1 MITTVLIHSVTPPHM
16 LSPQS
21 ELPAISQ
28 KKIGDSYL
36 EGFDTPQGFQLCR
49 ICSTDP
55 AMYLRKE
62 LSPGSIYS
70 GNDKQ

>member
-1 MITTVLIHSVTPPHM
+1 M

-21 ELPAISQ
+21 ELPAFTQ
-28 KKIGDSYL
+28 KQVGQSYL
-36 EGFDTPQGFQLCR
+36 EGFDTPQGFQLSR
-49 ICSTDP
+49 VCSTDP

-70 GNDKQ
+70 GENQK